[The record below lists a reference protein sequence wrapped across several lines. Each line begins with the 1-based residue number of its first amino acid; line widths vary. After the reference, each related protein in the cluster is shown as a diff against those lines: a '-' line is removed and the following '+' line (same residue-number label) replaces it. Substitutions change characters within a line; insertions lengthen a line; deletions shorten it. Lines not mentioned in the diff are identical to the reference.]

1 MYSRIYT
8 RLPWFFG
15 YIGEPEEDEILFG
28 DVNFDGTINIQDVI
42 LGVSFVLGT
51 TTPTDEEY
59 ISTDINQDSILNIL
73 DIIEIVNIVLGS
85 NDLART
91 VEWLDNNFPELKTKE
106 RLQKLNIDWRRKS
119 D

>member
-8 RLPWFFG
+8 RLPWFFD
-15 YIGEPEEDEILFG
+15 YIGEPEEEEILFG
-28 DVNFDGTINIQDVI
+28 DTNFDGYINIQDVI
-42 LGVSFVLGT
+42 LGINFILNISI
-51 TTPTDEEY
+51 PTDEQY
-59 ISTDINQDSILNIL
+59 IATDMNQDGILNIL

-91 VEWLDNNFPELKTKE
+91 VEWLDNNFPELETKQRLE
-106 RLQKLNIDWRRKS
+106 RLNIDWRRKS